1 MPVFKN
7 IKEINFESTYI
18 KIHGELIKN
27 NLYEIND
34 SEKIV
39 KKISKGEEV
48 S

>member
-1 MPVFKN
+1 MSVIRKY
-7 IKEINFESTYI
+7 KKINFESTYI